1 MLALLPEVGDR
12 GLDRVHQGLN
22 TTFRERPGRREAPD
36 LGAAL
41 RRPALWLPLLVL
53 LAAAAL
59 LLAPP
64 GWIPPLS
71 GSDEPA
77 ASAPVFVPP
86 PTAASAVSQPEA
98 ASAPVGFVVENVVA
112 TVPVSSSASSAPAD
126 LGSML
131 ELRVKGESWVEVLD
145 GGGAALLQRVLQ
157 PGETVGLD
165 GTPPFRIR
173 IGNAAVTQLRYR
185 GQEVDL
191 AASTRDNVVRF
202 ELK

>member
-1 MLALLPEVGDR
+1 VGDR

-22 TTFRERPGRREAPD
+22 TAFRDRPGRHEAPD
-36 LGAAL
+36 LGATL

-53 LAAAAL
+53 LAAVAL

-64 GWIPPLS
+64 GWIAPL
-71 GSDEPA
+71 GDAAEPA
-77 ASAPVFVPP
+77 ASAPVAVMPP
-86 PTAASAVSQPEA
+86 PAASAVTPLPEP
-98 ASAPVGFVVENVVA
+98 ASAPPAVA
-112 TVPVSSSASSAPAD
+112 AESVAPLPVASVASSPPAD
-126 LGSML
+126 LGSLL
-131 ELRVKGESWVEVLD
+131 ELRVRGESWIEVLD
-145 GGGAALLQRVLQ
+145 AGGAALLQRVLQ

-191 AASTRDNVVRF
+191 AASTRDNVARL